1 MFWDGQLSIPCLLCD
16 LLTSSHAY
24 QLTMQWMHSWVSV
37 GFRSRGALSENEA
50 RVFFQQL
57 VVAIDYCH
65 RVGIVNRW
73 GCQAAIM
80 MDMCSR
86 QGGIVCAT

>member
-1 MFWDGQLSIPCLLCD
+1 MSVYNAHGCI
-16 LLTSSHAY
+16 AG
-24 QLTMQWMHSWVSV
+24 SV

-73 GCQAAIM
+73 GCPTHLQAAIM
-80 MDMCSR
+80 MVMCAS
-86 QGGIVCAT
+86 QGDIVCAT